1 MRMRRRL
8 RLLIML
14 KGPRPDFQL
23 EETGP
28 VVPQSELL
36 CMSCGPSDIERFLG
50 QGM

>member
-23 EETGP
+23 ERLD
-28 VVPQSELL
+28 QSFRI
-36 CMSCGPSDIERFLG
+36 SSDFLAKACNFCLG
-50 QGM
+50 YSGCS